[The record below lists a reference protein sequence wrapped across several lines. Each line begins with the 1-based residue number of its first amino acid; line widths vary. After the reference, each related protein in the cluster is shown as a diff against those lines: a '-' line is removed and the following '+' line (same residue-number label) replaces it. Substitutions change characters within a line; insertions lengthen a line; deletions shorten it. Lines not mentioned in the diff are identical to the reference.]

1 MAGRLTR
8 CAVREQPAHTEFKR
22 RLADIR
28 KKSPTPDPRTIHLPY
43 LSDLRSLTFHSGGLR
58 LQDSNID
65 EQLSALGQVP
75 SNLSELVSRFVSDR
89 PLTLVE
95 VDALLANLTEGRD
108 LPAPAG
114 SVRAAAFAGLGT
126 TAAAVLAA
134 ASAAVSNAAFTP
146 PPLTESP
153 LTASAAPLFDSRPS
167 PPSAPPPVFETR
179 SASLPPDSDLSSVF
193 DDKPEAEAT
202 AQAIE
207 AAFDAP
213 ESASALE
220 DAPDPLESLAG
231 VVRELA
237 QESSIPAASGRSG
250 RRDDLRGARR
260 PDLDELLDQPLD
272 ALDFERTEP
281 VNDDEPNAEARS
293 EAPTGAPPPPASG
306 DDFEILVDDE
316 ILEIAEDD
324 VEMVDDEGSN

>member
-1 MAGRLTR
+1 MNA
-8 CAVREQPAHTEFKR
+8 
-22 RLADIR
+22 
-28 KKSPTPDPRTIHLPY
+28 
-43 LSDLRSLTFHSGGLR
+43 
-58 LQDSNID
+58 NID
-65 EQLSALGQVP
+65 EELAALGQVP
-75 SNLSELVSRFVSDR
+75 ADLRRVITRWLGEA
-89 PLTLVE
+89 PLTLAE
-95 VDALLANLTEGRD
+95 VDALLANLTEERVS
-108 LPAPAG
+108 PAAGVPRARQATPVSSSIPPALNP
-114 SVRAAAFAGLGT
+114 SL
-126 TAAAVLAA
+126 
-134 ASAAVSNAAFTP
+134 
-146 PPLTESP
+146 LTESP
-153 LTASAAPLFDSRPS
+153 LTASAAPLFDSRPP
-167 PPSAPPPVFETR
+167 PPSAAPPVFETR
-179 SASLPPDSDLSSVF
+179 SASVDSDSDLSSGF

-220 DAPDPLESLAG
+220 DEPDPLESLAG

-237 QESSIPAASGRSG
+237 QESSIPPESGRSG
-250 RRDDLRGARR
+250 RRNDLRGARR

-281 VNDDEPNAEARS
+281 VSDDDDEPSAEARS
-293 EAPTGAPPPPASG
+293 EAPTGAPPPLASG